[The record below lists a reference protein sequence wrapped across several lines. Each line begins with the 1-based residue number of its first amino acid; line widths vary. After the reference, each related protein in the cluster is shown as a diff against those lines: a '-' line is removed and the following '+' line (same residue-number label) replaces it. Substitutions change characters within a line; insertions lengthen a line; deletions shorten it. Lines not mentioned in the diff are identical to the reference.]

1 MMGMEIP
8 HYDMWLASL
17 SEPAPSAVRPSD
29 QGSSRAQPRCPIL
42 SSTVRYRHDRT
53 VAHDS
58 GPSRRHGRTDSD
70 GVGLPA
76 AGCGPLA
83 SQSMISYR
91 SVWSHRKVRPAA
103 GTARAAAPCASP
115 LIGPHP
121 VELRAT
127 SCNPPGPTRTPARAR
142 SGPHLALCA
151 VRMQMPCPCRSNTA
165 MRAACPASLQGQ
177 AAPPPAIVAGIGV
190 PEGPPRLLR
199 SFEWSSDV
207 RRKVSALTAAKECG
221 QTCQTSLRTKQE
233 ASFDR
238 SGEKND
244 AGIGVFKAAAVSL
257 HF

>member
-1 MMGMEIP
+1 MGP
-8 HYDMWLASL
+8 HLSRPHWQPQSTPTLTGHRPRREGGTVASHEQGLAGTQ
-17 SEPAPSAVRPSD
+17 P
-29 QGSSRAQPRCPIL
+29 AQP
-42 SSTVRYRHDRT
+42 SRHAR
-53 VAHDS
+53 
-58 GPSRRHGRTDSD
+58 GPKG
-70 GVGLPA
+70 
-76 AGCGPLA
+76 AGCGSGEGEGRGKPLA
-83 SQSMISYR
+83 GAASCA
-91 SVWSHRKVRPAA
+91 RP
-103 GTARAAAPCASP
+103 GQTW
-115 LIGPHP
+115 
-121 VELRAT
+121 
-127 SCNPPGPTRTPARAR
+127 TPARAR

-257 HF
+257 HFLFGPASTLTRSCDGPVPDRLWPWPALNLTRGLAGV